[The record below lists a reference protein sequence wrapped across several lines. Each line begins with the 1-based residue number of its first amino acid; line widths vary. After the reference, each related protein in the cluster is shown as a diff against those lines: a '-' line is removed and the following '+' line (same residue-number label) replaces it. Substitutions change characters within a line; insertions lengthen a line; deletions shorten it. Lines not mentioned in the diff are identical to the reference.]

1 MNLIKPNKIRAAI
14 GRCATGRT
22 LWRLAAGLSLLF
34 LTGCRGA
41 PSINLLGSFFP
52 GWMLCMILGVAG
64 ALVVRQVCVRTNIEP
79 HLQPRLLVYF
89 CLWGLITLLSWLL
102 FFRS

>member
-1 MNLIKPNKIRAAI
+1 MK
-14 GRCATGRT
+14 
-22 LWRLAAGLSLLF
+22 LWGIAKYRRQAGLSFASVGLIL

-52 GWMLCMILGVAG
+52 AWMLCIALGLIG
-64 ALVVRQVCVRTNIEP
+64 ALILHQLFRKIGIDS
-79 HLQPRLLVYF
+79 HLGPRPVIYF
-89 CLWGLITLLSWLL
+89 CLWLLITLGSWLL